1 MGNFLK
7 RILSGILAVCMLLAA
22 MPLGLLSVSAE
33 EVQTQA
39 ASNVLLE
46 QDFDEDGASVDGWN
60 STRAN
65 ANDTIAIVE
74 KDGSNVLALTKG
86 DAVDNY
92 VNHSFTWKAEVTVSY
107 DVAFS
112 QTNMNGVWL
121 LSPGQSETAMDYV
134 AVQNGKMQ
142 YTGGGDNGKTVE
154 VTSDGTNY
162 TTFTYESNKWYHV
175 VIYYSNSSKLSYV
188 YIDGKLTNVVA
199 NNTSMGV
206 NALVTRM
213 PSWMTSGATMYL
225 DNIRVVE
232 GDEVLLSF
240 GQDAYT
246 VVAGQD
252 VQTNASVFS
261 AAKKG
266 DGYTVTYQSDK
277 TDVATVDENSG
288 LVNGVAAGSAKITA
302 TATATNGTDTVI
314 ATATVNV
321 TAAPKTDIL
330 MLDFE
335 DEDVGTSAEAL
346 GWVKSENGGYLGQ
359 VQNLQGN
366 KVLALKR
373 TTTNDAHA
381 WLSCS
386 LGGSYK
392 TLTLS
397 YNIAFSQQ
405 GGGNFYL
412 PSLGWVT
419 SQQVML
425 ATNAAGNNRFA
436 FQPSSGGWSEVKV
449 QSGETEESFGEYQ
462 AMTWYTVKI
471 TVDKSDG
478 TSVKVW
484 LNGKLTDVASK
495 QTDAHELTDVV
506 LNLTKWMQ
514 TGVTV
519 YLDNIKVTTTDHEPA
534 EPTELVDHTV
544 SFNEGSYTVVIN
556 DNKEVLATA
565 KLSSGA
571 EDKYDITYTSSDE
584 SIVTI
589 GKGDGKLTG
598 IATGDATITATA
610 TNKDN
615 PKIVLM
621 ATASVTVTDQLPGVE
636 VYTENF
642 EKLDSI
648 DDMATDWIISDGTNG
663 DAKLQIV
670 TEVDGNKAL
679 KLTREGLSSGAL
691 NLALRENVFRAGSQ
705 VVELS
710 YRVKIEGG
718 MNCYLPVVTNGSGN
732 YMHLMNFGSN
742 QLYYVYKDGN
752 GRTSSAIAD
761 VSCDDPKWIDVKVI
775 VDSKNNKWYLWYD
788 GEFMQMENNSLY
800 STDTPSRIG
809 FFTFSSAAKIDAMY
823 IDDIQLR
830 PLSAADSVA
839 FEQESYTVVAGS
851 SAQLKL
857 TYTPAVANTYEGA
870 TYISGDTAIATVDNN
885 GVVTGLKA
893 GDVTITATPLSGAA
907 SVTTTVKVE
916 YKGVQ
921 KIEADA
927 TLALN
932 KGETKFLKYAV
943 TPAEHSDTLVF
954 TSSDEDVLFVDEW
967 GEVWARNV
975 GTATLTIGIA
985 GNESVKAEI
994 QVAVSDPAVM
1004 QTIYVAPD
1012 GTGDGTSAAT
1022 PTSIAGALEIIAEKH
1037 DRMTGNIEVIMAAG
1051 YYYTGSTIAMT
1062 EKHGGNNGYSVIWKA
1077 NDGATP
1083 TIGSAYSISGTKF
1096 TKLENSEIYVAD
1108 VPTWLDSRQL
1118 FVNNV
1123 RATRAR
1129 SEGGLTNSEFLM
1141 SGSTNVGY
1149 ISDDVEVASF
1159 KNITDL
1165 ELVFKEEWTQSRIGV
1180 ASAKVV
1186 DGKLNMTLDQ
1196 PGWGYILNKG
1206 QTKAKD
1212 TGPVWLENALE
1223 LLDEPG
1229 EWYLDTT
1236 NNKLYYMPR
1245 SYEDMSSVT
1254 VTMPT
1259 IDGELLTITGSGYED
1274 DEMARS
1280 IAFEGITFADTTWL
1294 RPNSTQGH
1302 SDVQNNHIRDYGDHL
1317 QTAAVVV
1324 KAANSIRFNGCTFTR
1339 LGINGLQFIDG
1350 VQNVEIIGNKF
1361 YDISSD
1367 AINVGQPQE
1376 DYNPTGNEMLK
1387 NFQINNNYIHD
1398 IGVDYA
1404 SSAAISIAFAANVT
1418 SVHNEIFNVPYS
1430 GYHIGYGWQTRRE
1443 NILKNLYVANNFI
1456 HDYMGEDIYDGGAI
1470 YVLGNSSGDGYNIIE
1485 QNYCKNQM
1493 NRTGVLYSD
1502 EGTTW
1507 TIFKNNVVD
1516 LSEVTKWYN
1525 NTTPSWAWINAAAR
1539 NVQFVGNYLTTD
1551 YFGKDGRISIVTE
1564 ETGLGADNVVLMS
1577 NNQTYDAANPS
1588 NAVQKIISNS
1598 GLESAYAY
1606 LRNGQAERIK
1616 TNLPTNQISIDKDG
1630 TFEVTLKVTDGKDI
1644 SISSGYTVAY
1654 EIADTSVATVS
1665 DKGVVTG
1672 VAQGTTKLYTYVL
1685 SNKIVD
1691 VYETNVV
1698 VGDAPDSIAFEGVS
1712 DTIRMSKDSSGKTLV
1727 ASVQTKMGNTVTP
1740 DSITY
1745 TMADTTVA
1753 TVTDGKVTPVKA
1765 GETTLTVT
1773 AKVGNKSV
1781 STVIKIVITET
1792 SEPQEDNLWE
1802 IFDEEKKDSW
1812 KGTTPTSWNLVD
1824 DTSITTVIT
1833 GYKTFTGAEYSDELF
1848 HFKLNIDNSTGGGGW
1863 PAIVLRAE
1871 SATSY
1876 VSADNI
1882 DGYMFCLAS
1891 GGISVYRFID
1901 GMRYVI
1907 YGDESAA
1914 NNCTL
1919 EAKQGGKIANE
1930 ASGWSLGTEHDIKI
1944 GAVTDGDDVR
1954 LILTIDGEKVFDVVD
1969 LGANKAITKSG
1980 YFGIIGRGET
1990 FTLTKIT
1997 DSTDTVTVSAS
2008 GSGAADATFQDSAK
2022 RGESYTFAVN
2032 EVEGYDYTVRAT
2044 MSGSEVDLAQSDGA
2058 YTISKVTGDIILMIT
2073 KTAQGKPAAVTA
2085 VEETIADIGTVTIES
2100 ADKIAAAR
2108 IAYDKLT
2115 EAQQKQVE
2123 NYNVLTAAEAKL
2135 KELKADTAAAK
2146 TVTDKIGAIGT
2157 VTLESETAI
2166 QAARTAYDALTTSQK
2181 ALVENYK
2188 TLTDAETHLE
2198 KLKEQA
2204 NASTKPTEDPATPT
2218 EPGTKPTE
2226 SPTTPTEPGTKP
2238 TEGPTTPTEASTEP
2252 TETKPVEK
2260 SYEIT
2265 KGDKGKWT
2273 TNSNGSL
2280 TITGNGE
2287 FSNFTGIKVDGKVV
2301 DRSNYTVS
2309 EGSTIITLK
2318 AEYLNSLNAGT
2329 HTFELMWTDGSAET
2343 TFTVSA
2349 ASTSTNTPATGDQS
2363 NVLFWCCIA
2372 LLSAIGLAV
2381 VVVKRRLDNR

>member
-1 MGNFLK
+1 MGQLTK
-7 RILSGILAVCMLLAA
+7 RLLSGVLALCMALAIIPLDVLL
-22 MPLGLLSVSAE
+22 VSAE
-33 EVQTQA
+33 DVQTQV

-60 STRAN
+60 STKAD

-92 VNHSFTWKAEVTVSY
+92 VNRSFTWKADVTASY

-112 QTNMNGVWL
+112 QANMNGVWL
-121 LSPGQSETAMDYV
+121 LSPGQGETAMDYV

-142 YTGGGDNGKTVE
+142 YTGGGDSGKTVE

-162 TTFTYESNKWYHV
+162 TTFTYEANKWYHV

-188 YIDGKLTNVVA
+188 YIDGKLTNVAA

-225 DNIRVVE
+225 DNIRVVG

-246 VVAGQD
+246 VVAGQS
-252 VQTNASVFS
+252 VQTTAAVFS

-266 DGYTVTYQSDK
+266 DGYTVTYKSDK
-277 TDVATVDENSG
+277 TDVVTVDENSG
-288 LVNGVAAGSAKITA
+288 WAIGVTAGSATI
-302 TATATNGTDTVI
+302 TATATNGTDTI
-314 ATATVNV
+314 TATATITV
-321 TAAPKTDIL
+321 TEAPKTEVL
-330 MLDFE
+330 TLDFE
-335 DEDVGTSAEAL
+335 DKDIGISAEAL
-346 GWVKSENGGYLGQ
+346 GWVKSEDGGYLGQ

-412 PSLGWVT
+412 PSLGWGT

-425 ATNAAGNNRFA
+425 ATNAAGSNRFA
-436 FQPSSGGWSEVKV
+436 FQPSSGGWNEVKV
-449 QSGETEESFGEYQ
+449 LSGETEESFGEYQ

-484 LNGKLTDVASK
+484 VNDKLTNVASK
-495 QTDAHELTDVV
+495 QADAHELTDVV

-534 EPTELVDHTV
+534 KPAALVEDTI
-544 SFNEGSYTVVIN
+544 SFDDESYTVVIN
-556 DNKEVLATA
+556 DSKDVFAA
-565 KLSSGA
+565 AQLSGGA
-571 EDKYDITYTSSDE
+571 ADKYDITYSSGNTN
-584 SIVTI
+584 IVTI
-589 GKGDGKLTG
+589 GESDGKLTG
-598 IATGDATITATA
+598 IAAGNATITAKA
-610 TNKDN
+610 TNKDD
-615 PKIVLM
+615 PRIVLM

-636 VYTENF
+636 IYTQNF
-642 EKLDSI
+642 
-648 DDMATDWIISDGTNG
+648 DDITLEDFKKDWTITDGTNG
-663 DAKLQIV
+663 DARFEIV
-670 TEVDGNKAL
+670 DNPEGGKMLLLSRDGL
-679 KLTREGLSSGAL
+679 KSGAISATL
-691 NLALRENVFRAGSQ
+691 NKDVFRADSK
-705 VVELS
+705 VVELT
-710 YRVKIEGG
+710 YRIRLLGG
-718 MNCYLPVVTNGSGN
+718 TDCYLPVVVNGSGN
-732 YMHLMNFGSN
+732 YMHLMNLGSN
-742 QLYYVYKDGN
+742 DLYYQYPKGS
-752 GRTSSAIAD
+752 GRESARITD
-761 VSCDDPKWIDVKVI
+761 VACDSDKWVDVKII
-775 VDSKNNKWYLWYD
+775 VDAVQGKWYLWYD
-788 GEFMQMENNSLY
+788 GAYMPLENNSLFN
-800 STDTPSRIG
+800 TATPSAIS
-809 FFTFSSAAKIDAMY
+809 FFTLGSVGTIPG
-823 IDDIQLR
+823 ICLDDIQLR
-830 PLSAADSVA
+830 PLTAAETVA
-839 FEQESYTVVAGS
+839 FDENNYEIIAGRPT
-851 SAQLKL
+851 QLKL
-857 TYTPAVANTYEGA
+857 TYTPADA
-870 TYISGDTAIATVDNN
+870 TYQGAVYTSSDTAVAIVDND
-885 GVVTGLKA
+885 GVVTGLREGTA
-893 GDVTITATPLSGAA
+893 TITAAPLSGAV

-932 KGETKFLKYAV
+932 KGETKFLKYTV

-967 GEVWARNV
+967 GEVWARSA
-975 GTATLTIGIA
+975 GTATLTIGVE
-985 GNESVKAEI
+985 GNENVKSEI
-994 QVAVSDPAVM
+994 QVAISDPAVM
-1004 QTIYVAPD
+1004 QTIYVAPG
-1012 GTGDGTSAAT
+1012 GTGDGTSAAV
-1022 PTSIAGALEIIAEKH
+1022 PTSITRALEIIAEKH
-1037 DRMTGNIEVIMAAG
+1037 DRMTGNIEVIMAGG
-1051 YYYTGSTIAMT
+1051 YYYTSSTIAMT
-1062 EKHGGNNGYSVIWKA
+1062 EKHGGSNGYSVIWKA
-1077 NDGATP
+1077 ADGATP
-1083 TIGSAYSISGTKF
+1083 TIGSAYSISGAKF
-1096 TKLENSEIYVAD
+1096 TKLENSEIYVTD
-1108 VPTWLDSRQL
+1108 VPAWLDSRQL

-1129 SEGGLTNSEFLM
+1129 SEGGLTDSEFLM
-1141 SGSTNVGY
+1141 SGSTNIGY
-1149 ISDDVEVASF
+1149 ISDDVEIAEF

-1180 ASAKVV
+1180 ASATVV

-1196 PGWGYILNKG
+1196 PGWRYILNKG

-1229 EWYLDTT
+1229 EWYLDETEH
-1236 NNKLYYMPR
+1236 KLYYMPR

-1254 VTMPT
+1254 ITMPT
-1259 IDGELLTITGSGYED
+1259 IDGELLTITGSGYD
-1274 DEMARS
+1274 DDKMARS
-1280 IAFEGITFADTTWL
+1280 LAFEGITFADTTWL
-1294 RPNSTQGH
+1294 RPNSSNGH
-1302 SDVQNNHIRDYGDHL
+1302 SDVQNNHIRDNADHL

-1324 KAANSIRFNGCTFTR
+1324 KAANSVRFVGCTFTR

-1350 VQNVEIIGNKF
+1350 VQNVEIVGNRF

-1443 NILKNLYVANNFI
+1443 NILKNLYVTNNFI

-1577 NNQTYDAANPS
+1577 NNTVYNAASPNNDIQT
-1588 NAVQKIISNS
+1588 IINKS
-1598 GLESAYAY
+1598 GLESAYAS

-1616 TNLPTNQISIDKDG
+1616 TNLPVSQLSMDKNETFAISIA
-1630 TFEVTLKVTDGKDI
+1630 LSDGKDN
-1644 SISSGYTVAY
+1644 TVGGGNLTLAY

-1665 DKGVVTG
+1665 DKGIVTG
-1672 VAQGTTKLYTYVL
+1672 VAQGSTKLYVYVV
-1685 SNKIVD
+1685 SNQIID
-1691 VYETNVV
+1691 VIETQVT
-1698 VGDAPDSIAFEGVS
+1698 VGDAPKEITFDGV
-1712 DTIRMSKDSSGKTLV
+1712 IGALRMSTRSSGKQLV
-1727 ASVQTKMGNTVTP
+1727 PVVVTEMGNTVTP

-1745 TMADTTVA
+1745 TVADTKVA
-1753 TVTDGKVTPVKA
+1753 KVTDSKVIPVSV
-1765 GETTLTVT
+1765 GETTLTAT
-1773 AKVGNKSV
+1773 AKVGTKSV
-1781 STVIKIVITET
+1781 SATISVIITAS
-1792 SEPQEDNLWE
+1792 SEPKEDNLWE
-1802 IFDEEKKDSW
+1802 IFDKDKADDW
-1812 KGTTPTSWNLVD
+1812 TGTSNASDITWNLAN
-1824 DTSITTVIT
+1824 DTSITTKIS
-1833 GYKTFTGAEYSDELF
+1833 GYQTFTGAEYSDELF

-1969 LGANKAITKSG
+1969 LGTNKAITESG
-1980 YFGIIGRGET
+1980 YFGIIGRSET

-2008 GSGAADATFQDSAK
+2008 GSGATDATFQDSAK

-2032 EVEGYDYTVRAT
+2032 EVEGYDYTIRAT

-2073 KTAQGKPAAVTA
+2073 KTAQGKPAAVAA
-2085 VEETIADIGTVTIES
+2085 VEEAIAGIGTVTIES
-2100 ADKIAAAR
+2100 ADKIVAAR
-2108 IAYDKLT
+2108 EVYDKLT
-2115 EAQQKQVE
+2115 KAQQMQVD
-2123 NYNVLTAAEAKL
+2123 NYNVLTAAEAR
-2135 KELKADTAAAK
+2135 
-2146 TVTDKIGAIGT
+2146 
-2157 VTLESETAI
+2157 LEE
-2166 QAARTAYDALTTSQK
+2166 
-2181 ALVENYK
+2181 
-2188 TLTDAETHLE
+2188 
-2198 KLKEQA
+2198 LKEQV
-2204 NASTKPTEDPATPT
+2204 NASTKPTEPAPEPT
-2218 EPGTKPTE
+2218 KA
-2226 SPTTPTEPGTKP
+2226 PTTPTEPDPKP
-2238 TEGPTTPTEASTEP
+2238 TEAPTTPTEPAPESTETRP
-2252 TETKPVEK
+2252 SAE
-2260 SYEIT
+2260 SYEII
-2265 KGDKGKWT
+2265 KGDQGNWA

-2287 FSNFTGIKVDGKVV
+2287 FSKFTGIKVDGKLV
-2301 DRSNYTVS
+2301 DSSNYTVK

-2318 AEYLNSLNAGT
+2318 AEYLNALNVGT
-2329 HTFELMWTDGSAET
+2329 HTFELMWVDGSAET
-2343 TFTVSA
+2343 TFTVST
-2349 ASTSTNTPATGDQS
+2349 ASAPTNTPATGDQS
-2363 NVLFWCCIA
+2363 NVLFWCCLA
-2372 LLSAIGLAV
+2372 MLSAMGLAG
-2381 VVVKRRLDNR
+2381 VVVKRKLGAE